1 MGYFS
6 GNNID
11 PKYAYGVHALD
22 SLKGGL
28 TDANL
33 NETEQNE
40 LKGIELDRN
49 LPNLIP
55 DVLQKRKDELNQ
67 QISNAMTN
75 RERIDYGYVQ
85 RAKELGADGRG
96 RIADEGAQTLSQL
109 NPPVV
114 KRALPVAPAA
124 PSPTPKL
131 GTSAANPLPVRDQ
144 ATKDGL
150 PGGTYYKLPDGRIFQ
165 RAGKAQ

>member
-1 MGYFS
+1 MGWLS
-6 GNNID
+6 GNQID
-11 PKYAYGVHALD
+11 PKYIYGVHALD
-22 SLKGGL
+22 ALKGGL
-28 TDANL
+28 TDPNL

-131 GTSAANPLPVRDQ
+131 GGSADNPVQVRDQ
-144 ATKDGL
+144 ATKDNL
-150 PGGTYYKLPDGRIFQ
+150 PVGTYFQLPNGQKFRK
-165 RAGKAQ
+165 R